1 MVPPVPV
8 LLKLLTVA
16 PTLRVVALTAPVN
29 DPVPVTFCRVRA
41 LTPETDVPLM
51 SLPSRTRLNVAPV
64 TAPTVTLPVP
74 LLSLASRVVPLPRV
88 TAPSPMALSV
98 VAIVPFRVT
107 KPPTEVVLMPPEKV

>member
-41 LTPETDVPLM
+41 LTPETDVPVT
-51 SLPSRTRLNVAPV
+51 SLPLRVRLKLEPV
-64 TAPTVTLPVP
+64 TAPKLMKEPAVIWVLVVSVTCP
-74 LLSLASRVVPLPRV
+74 
-88 TAPSPMALSV
+88 
-98 VAIVPFRVT
+98 
-107 KPPTEVVLMPPEKV
+107 KYC